1 MRKHL
6 IAYDRKYRYRG
17 PSGRIDISDE
27 QTRDDSI
34 RLALHKAKSS
44 DNLEPAVV
52 TELTDKTFK
61 VVVLDGKELKTLDLD
76 ADSRK
81 FAGKYLTN
89 KVAKEKR
96 LQVGSIIR
104 VSRVKKGWTL
114 SQIPEVQAGFISVD
128 FDTGAVKS
136 LVGGFD
142 FYLNMFNHVT
152 QALRQPVLLLS
163 PSFIRLRST
172 KALTPAPSSTMRR
185 SSSIRV

>member
-1 MRKHL
+1 M
-6 IAYDRKYRYRG
+6 
-17 PSGRIDISDE
+17 
-27 QTRDDSI
+27 
-34 RLALHKAKSS
+34 HKAKSS

-61 VVVLDGKELKTLDLD
+61 AVVLDGKELKTLDLD

-96 LQVGSIIR
+96 LQPGSIIR

-114 SQIPEVQAGFISVD
+114 SQIPEVQAGFISVN

-152 QALRQPVLLLS
+152 QALRQPGS
-163 PSFIRLRST
+163 SFKPFIYSAALDKGFNPGTIINDAPIFIDPRLTGGESGSLAT
-172 KALTPAPSSTMRR
+172 MTTSSMVRCRLPWLFANRKT
-185 SSSIRV
+185 SFPFE